1 MDAIAEWWRIA
12 RQYDEVVIALTAE
25 DIRNAKAEDRAAIVI
40 SSQGG
45 DFLGQSI
52 QRLEAF
58 QRLGLRMMIPAYN
71 ARSPL
76 GDGCWETADAGL
88 SRLGERWVSECN
100 RLGVLIDLTHTGA
113 RTSLDILE
121 RSSQPVIF
129 SHSNPKALVDSPRNI
144 TDEQIQR
151 CTEAGGV
158 VCLTNWAPLNFL
170 AGMRERPTLSHFL
183 DAIDYV
189 VDRSGIDHV
198 GIGTDMSVG
207 TYPDGD
213 LVRGR
218 SRASGQDYASLVE
231 SSPRSKLRY
240 VEDFDD
246 YGKLH
251 NVVEGLSQRGY
262 ASSDTEKLLRRQSP
276 SAVCRGVGWITLRRC
291 RQAMR
296 SSNSTRRPG
305 DPLEPADLH
314 HERGGRRRGANLV
327 FPRSWERARDFGVVL
342 LDRKGRSLAQSQLS
356 TPAFTITLPRTCKLL
371 LEEFPPGDAG
381 AGDALITN
389 DPWMGTGTSR
399 ILRFGTPVFHK
410 GAAGGIHGLRRPHLG
425 HRRPFG
431 LSG

>member
-1 MDAIAEWWRIA
+1 MVTTLDQVEPHPLEKGYHQPLEHPHIFIDTCAQIWPDADFSQLNRYGCTAFCITTFRPDDTPGNALDAIAEWWRIA

-183 DAIDYV
+183 NAIDYV

-262 ASSDTEKLLRRQSP
+262 ASSDTEKLL
-276 SAVCRGVGWITLRRC
+276 GGNLLRLF
-291 RQAMR
+291 A
-296 SSNSTRRPG
+296 
-305 DPLEPADLH
+305 EVW
-314 HERGGRRRGANLV
+314 GG
-327 FPRSWERARDFGVVL
+327 
-342 LDRKGRSLAQSQLS
+342 
-356 TPAFTITLPRTCKLL
+356 
-371 LEEFPPGDAG
+371 
-381 AGDALITN
+381 
-389 DPWMGTGTSR
+389 
-399 ILRFGTPVFHK
+399 
-410 GAAGGIHGLRRPHLG
+410 
-425 HRRPFG
+425 
-431 LSG
+431 